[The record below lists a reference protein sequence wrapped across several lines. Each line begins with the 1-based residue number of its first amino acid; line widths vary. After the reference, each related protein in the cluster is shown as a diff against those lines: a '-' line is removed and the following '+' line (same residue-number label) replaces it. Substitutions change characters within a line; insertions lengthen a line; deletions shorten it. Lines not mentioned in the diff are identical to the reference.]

1 MEREEH
7 PPRDRQ
13 ISHPTRQKDRI
24 MATFCSHTECDTCPA
39 QVICYCMHVTE
50 DKIVDALQTLG
61 LRTVREVRHQTRAG
75 DGCTACHRRIQ
86 GLIDENSYDAMGC
99 GTEPQGARRTLAAVH

>member
-1 MEREEH
+1 MEREDT
-7 PPRDRQ
+7 PPPDCDSLA
-13 ISHPTRQKDRI
+13 SHPNGQKEWN
-24 MATFCSHTECDTCPA
+24 MATFCSHTECDSCPA

-61 LRTVREVRHQTRAG
+61 LRTVRDVRQQTRAG

-86 GLIDENSYDAMGC
+86 RLIEDNVY
-99 GTEPQGARRTLAAVH
+99 AAVE